1 MSKFTEASQ
10 AMTEREKK
18 VKAVYT
24 ELEQGMDLIGAI
36 AVEDKLQENV
46 RETLVRLGRAGIKV
60 NKRLLL
66 QRGWPQWCYF
76 IRFGS

>member
-1 MSKFTEASQ
+1 
-10 AMTEREKK
+10 MTEREKR

-24 ELEQGMDLIGAI
+24 ELEQGLELIGAI

-60 NKRLLL
+60 
-66 QRGWPQWCYF
+66 
-76 IRFGS
+76 